1 MHRVLPCLLAGL
13 LACTSSATVHA
24 APSAALA
31 AGSNEVLPLPVL
43 AALHDARL
51 PPSALAV
58 EVVEVGAVRPRLAW
72 REREPAN
79 PASLMKLYTTGVALE
94 RLGPAFS
101 WQTPV
106 HASGP
111 IDRGVLNGN
120 LVIVGRGDP
129 SLTIER
135 VWLLLRQVRA
145 RGVREVRGDIVLDS
159 SAFAVPNGDPGDFDG
174 ERLRPYNV
182 LPDALLLNHKALMLS
197 FVPDAARGVASISV
211 EPALA
216 GVEVDPSVPLGRPG
230 RHCGDWRDALKI
242 DVSNPMRVRFA
253 GSYPVACGDKAWPI
267 AYADARSYN
276 ARLIESMW
284 RELGGG
290 LDGRVREG
298 RLAEGPS
305 QLVTEF
311 ASVPL
316 AQVVRDINKFSNNV
330 MAQQLFYTLPLVA
343 GDVTAPSGP
352 ASAESAR
359 ALVSSIVRERTG
371 CAAPELVID
380 NGSGLSR
387 QSRSSAHCL
396 AAWLQ
401 ALWTSPSMPEMLA
414 SLPVPG
420 LDGTTRRPGRE
431 WGPAMGRAHLK
442 TGSLRDVVSI
452 AGEVLGASGRRY
464 VIAVMIHHDN
474 AQAGR
479 PVLDALVQWTADDA
493 AAGPS
498 GPRGCCGAMAT
509 TPPAGAASSRSAQA
523 QNE

>member
-1 MHRVLPCLLAGL
+1 MRKALTRLCALLFVAGLAGP
-13 LACTSSATVHA
+13 AKA
-24 APSAALA
+24 APPASAPL
-31 AGSNEVLPLPVL
+31 SNETLPQPVL

-58 EVVEVGAVRPRLAW
+58 EVLEVGVARPRLAW
-72 REREPAN
+72 REREPVN
-79 PASLMKLYTTGVALE
+79 PASLMKLFTTGVALE
-94 RLGPAFS
+94 RLGPAWA
-101 WQTPV
+101 WQTPIY
-106 HASGP
+106 ASGT
-111 IDRGVLNGN
+111 IERGVLQGN

-182 LPDALLLNHKALMLS
+182 LPDALLLNQKALMLN
-197 FVPDAARGVASISV
+197 FVPDVARGVANVTV

-216 GVEVDPSVPLGRPG
+216 GVEVDASVPLARPG
-230 RHCGDWRDALKI
+230 RTCGDWRDALKI
-242 DVSNPMRVRFA
+242 DVSTPHRVRFA
-253 GSYPVACGDKAWPI
+253 GSFSSACGDKVWPI
-267 AYADARSYN
+267 AFADARSYN
-276 ARLIESMW
+276 ARLIEAMW

-290 LDGRVREG
+290 LEGRVREG
-298 RLAEGPS
+298 RLDEGGGTLPT
-305 QLVTEF
+305 LLTEF

-330 MAQQLFYTLPLVA
+330 MAQQLFYTLPLA
-343 GDVTAPSGP
+343 AADAAAPGP
-352 ASAESAR
+352 ANAEAAR
-359 ALVSSIVRERTG
+359 ALIASTVRERTG
-371 CAAPELVID
+371 CGAAELVID

-401 ALWTSPSMPEMLA
+401 ALWTSPAMPELLA

-420 LDGTTRRPGRE
+420 LDGTTRRPGRD
-431 WGPAMGRAHLK
+431 WGTALGRAHLK
-442 TGSLRDVVSI
+442 TGSLRDVVAI
-452 AGEVLGASGRRY
+452 AGEVLGASGKRY
-464 VIAVMIHHDN
+464 LIAVVIQHDN

-479 PVLDALVQWTADDA
+479 PVLDALVQWTADD
-493 AAGPS
+493 GPP
-498 GPRGCCGAMAT
+498 GPRGCCARMAT
-509 TPPAGAASSRSAQA
+509 AQP
-523 QNE
+523 

>member
-1 MHRVLPCLLAGL
+1 MPRALPRLCSWLVAAWLTGGMH
-13 LACTSSATVHA
+13 ATTAA
-24 APSAALA
+24 APPAAPA
-31 AGSNEVLPLPVL
+31 ASGALSGATDTLPLPVL

-51 PPSALAV
+51 PPGALAV
-58 EVVEVGAVRPRLAW
+58 EVLEVGVAKPRLAW
-72 REREPAN
+72 REREPVN

-94 RLGPAFS
+94 RLGPAWT

-106 HASGP
+106 YVSGP
-111 IDRGVLNGN
+111 VERGVLHGD

-159 SAFAVPNGDPGDFDG
+159 SAFAVPGGDAGDFDG

-182 LPDALLLNHKALMLS
+182 LPDALLLNQKSLMLS
-197 FVPDAARGVASISV
+197 FVPDAARGVASVSV
-211 EPALA
+211 EPPLA
-216 GVEVDPSVPLGRPG
+216 GVEVDASVPLGRPG
-230 RHCGDWRDALKI
+230 RACGDWRDALKI
-242 DVSNPMRVRFA
+242 DVSNPQRVRFG
-253 GSYPVACGDKAWPI
+253 GSFPSACGDKSWPI
-267 AYADARSYN
+267 AFADARSYN
-276 ARLIESMW
+276 ARLIESLW

-298 RLAEGPS
+298 KLDDTAA
-305 QLVTEF
+305 QLLTEF

-330 MAQQLFYTLPLVA
+330 MAQQLFYTLPLA
-343 GDVTAPSGP
+343 TAEAANGGATSDLD
-352 ASAESAR
+352 AAR
-359 ALVSSIVRERTG
+359 ALVAGTVSQRIG
-371 CAAPELVID
+371 CGAAELVID

-387 QSRSSAHCL
+387 LSRSSAHCL

-401 ALWTSPSMPEMLA
+401 AQWVSPAMPELLA

-420 LDGTTRRPGRE
+420 HDGTTRRPGRD
-431 WGPAMGRAHLK
+431 WGPALGRAHLK
-442 TGSLRDVVSI
+442 TGSLRDVVAI

-464 VIAVMIHHDN
+464 LIAAVIQHDN

-479 PVLDALVQWTADDA
+479 PVLDALVQWTAADEA
-493 AAGPS
+493 AA
-498 GPRGCCGAMAT
+498 GCCGAMAT
-509 TPPAGAASSRSAQA
+509 TRP
-523 QNE
+523 